1 MRGLLFFLAFVSS
14 MPLIFVSPF
23 NGVLI
28 WYIFSLGNYHTLIW
42 GGPFANLNYAY
53 VIAILTCVSWVF
65 SQKEKKQIPF
75 TPLVAFTLLFMLWMT
90 VSSVFALAPSDMVW
104 SKWIET
110 QKILFMCLVGYALTT
125 TRERVNQLVWTIILA
140 LGAWGVK
147 GTLIS
152 LLHGGGMIHG
162 PDAGKNADNNHFAVA
177 LLIIIPLIF
186 YQWQLVTNRHLRR
199 GLMAMGVLVA
209 LAVILTYSRGAL
221 LGLCAMGTVFWVKS
235 RAKLVTGFLIAMV
248 AVGTLTLVPKAWFDR
263 MALMENYE
271 ADGSATSRLD
281 FWRASLRIA
290 AHNPLVGGGFNVT
303 LWPNAVNPMLYGTDI
318 PRYTT
323 GKATHSSYF
332 EVLSEHGWVGL
343 GLFLTIAAFSWY
355 NCWWIIR
362 RSRDRPDLVWANLLG
377 RMGQATLIGY
387 FVAGGF
393 QSLAYLDEY
402 WCVLFIFDATRRIV
416 VRQLTPPAGSFAMQL
431 RSGQPGFAAPVVARS
446 SGLSGFA
453 KSP

>member
-1 MRGLLFFLAFVSS
+1 MRGLLFFVVFVSS

-28 WYIFSLGNYHTLIW
+28 WYVFSLGNYHTLIW

-53 VIAILTCVSWVF
+53 VIAILTCISWVF
-65 SQKEKKQIPF
+65 SQKDRKQIPF
-75 TPLVAFTLLFMLWMT
+75 TPLVVFTLLFMVWMT
-90 VSSVFALAPSDMVW
+90 VSSVFALAPSPMVW

-110 QKILFMCLVGYALTT
+110 QKILFMCLVGFALTT
-125 TRERVNQLVWTIILA
+125 TRERVNQLVWAIILA

-147 GTLIS
+147 GTLMS

-199 GLMAMGVLVA
+199 GLIAMGLLVA

-221 LGLCAMGTVFWVKS
+221 LGLCAMGTVFWLKS
-235 RAKLVTGFLIAMV
+235 RAKLITGLLIVVVTL
-248 AVGTLTLVPKAWFDR
+248 GTLTLVPKAWFDR

-271 ADGSATSRLD
+271 ADGSATSRID

-303 LWPNAVNPMLYGTDI
+303 LWPNAVNPI
-318 PRYTT
+318 FT
-323 GKATHSSYF
+323 GPIF
-332 EVLSEHGWVGL
+332 
-343 GLFLTIAAFSWY
+343 
-355 NCWWIIR
+355 
-362 RSRDRPDLVWANLLG
+362 P
-377 RMGQATLIGY
+377 ATLQARPLTAVILKCSRST
-387 FVAGGF
+387 GG
-393 QSLAYLDEY
+393 LAL
-402 WCVLFIFDATRRIV
+402 
-416 VRQLTPPAGSFAMQL
+416 GSF
-431 RSGQPGFAAPVVARS
+431 
-446 SGLSGFA
+446 
-453 KSP
+453 

>member
-1 MRGLLFFLAFVSS
+1 MRGLLFFVVFVSS

-28 WYIFSLGNYHTLIW
+28 WYVFSLGNYHTLIW
-42 GGPFANLNYAY
+42 GGPFSNLNYAY
-53 VIAILTCVSWVF
+53 VIAILTCISWVF
-65 SQKEKKQIPF
+65 SQKDKKQIPF
-75 TPLVAFTLLFMLWMT
+75 TPLAVFTLLFMVWMT
-90 VSSVFALAPSDMVW
+90 VSSVFASAPSPMVW

-110 QKILFMCLVGYALTT
+110 QKILFMCLVGFALTT
-125 TRERVNQLVWTIILA
+125 TRERVSQLVWAIILA

-147 GTLIS
+147 GTLMS

-199 GLMAMGVLVA
+199 GLIVMGLLVA

-235 RAKLVTGFLIAMV
+235 RAKLVTGLLIGVV

-263 MALMENYE
+263 MSLMENYE
-271 ADGSATSRLD
+271 ADGSATSRID

-343 GLFLTIAAFSWY
+343 GLFLTIAALSWY
-355 NCWWIIR
+355 NCSWLIR

-377 RMGQATLIGY
+377 RSGQATLIGY
-387 FVAGGF
+387 LVAGGF

-402 WCVLFIFDATRRIV
+402 WCVLFIFGAARRIV
-416 VRQLTPPAGSFAMQL
+416 VRQMTPPAGSFAMQL
-431 RSGQPGFAAPVVARS
+431 RSSQPGFAAPVVARS
-446 SGLSGFA
+446 NGLSGFA